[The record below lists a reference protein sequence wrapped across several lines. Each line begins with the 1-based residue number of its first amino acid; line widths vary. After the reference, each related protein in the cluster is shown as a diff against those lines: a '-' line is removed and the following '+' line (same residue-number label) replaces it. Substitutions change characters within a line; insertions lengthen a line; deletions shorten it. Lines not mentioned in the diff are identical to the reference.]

1 MPDYIMYYDENGS
14 PSLSHYGVLGMK
26 WGVRHNP
33 QRAYEKASRKVGK
46 FQRKIEKHDEKARK
60 RMAKGAAAESR
71 VLFRSPKYAQKQYD
85 KSIVQSA
92 RAVKIAQKGSKWVQ
106 QMKKEFGTQ
115 SVVTLDP
122 SIITAGQEFMD
133 RVSNTTN
140 QMYLKHL

>member
-106 QMKKEFGTQ
+106 QMKKEFGKQ